1 MTITPGPAFYPFRR
15 ATAAVEFALVAPF
28 LVLLL
33 LGIWEVGRLVQ
44 VQQLTHNAA
53 REAGRQ
59 ASTGQRTTTEVEQ
72 AALNY
77 LIRAGINTKGAKVTI
92 TNVTASSRP
101 DPKDANQ
108 MDRFRI
114 TLTLPFDNVRWVLI
128 DQVTS
133 ITELTATVDWFSM
146 KDLPLT
152 VSTTMPIE

>member
-1 MTITPGPAFYPFRR
+1 MTITPRPALYRFRR
-15 ATAAVEFALVAPF
+15 ASAAVEFAVVAPF

-44 VQQLTHNAA
+44 VQQLTNNAV

-59 ASTGQRTTTEVEQ
+59 ASTGQRSLTEVEQ

-77 LIRAGINTKGAKVTI
+77 LTRAGINTAGAKVTI

-101 DPKDANQ
+101 DPKDATQ
-108 MDRFRI
+108 MDRFKI

-128 DQVTS
+128 DQVTN
-133 ITELTATVDWFSM
+133 IRELTATADWFSM